1 MSKSINHIQML
12 DKDCAKSIVEQ
23 LESLNIAPSEIARR
37 CGVNQSRINGWK
49 DGQKASNE
57 YLQKLR
63 ALLNIRLPNHKAEMF
78 QVSKCVRLALAK
90 EDLDLFLVKQMKAL
104 IGELPSLPF
113 ELREK
118 FDSAETLDALN
129 EVIATQYHLY
139 VCNVV
144 DSKLDVNRSQEHF
157 FLNRPKAPYTKPFSV
172 LPSSYQSIMHSLL
185 EQFKKAIQEAEEQ
198 IEKKQH
204 REQENQKFFKS
215 TVEHPILNALEQIGY
230 VARHANPEINL
241 EKVQKKLITHIHE
254 ALKDFHYTGTYFT
267 HPLSTLVGI
276 MERVAQFL
284 EDSQFGPKY
293 GTMRLESQVQYY
305 PVSIKKPEGFIEF
318 EDIEFAI
325 DSAKKLQGDF
335 EKFIEEQ
342 QERYSK
348 LFELKEKE
356 LELCAK
362 LDSYKVFKQKDC
374 EALTSGKALG
384 VKDAR
389 LKNLEVF
396 ADSILK
402 SDKLPIAL
410 DGKKYELELLKG
422 LKEMLKDLTPEPIIY
437 PVQISGQLVFS
448 NERESK
454 GKTLIYSLNNNDL
467 VLLQED
473 DISNQQILTIQP
485 KLAAEELLIHIDADI
500 KESAKQSLLE
510 HGYMFSDVEVLG

>member
-1 MSKSINHIQML
+1 MSESINHIQML

-37 CGVNQSRINGWK
+37 CGVSQSRINGWK

-63 ALLNIRLPNHKAEMF
+63 ALLNLRLPNHKAETF
-78 QVSKCVRLALAK
+78 QISKCVRLALAK

-118 FDSAETLDALN
+118 FDSAKTLDALN
-129 EVIATQYHLY
+129 EVIATQYHQY
-139 VCNVV
+139 VGSLV
-144 DSKLDVNRSQEHF
+144 DSELNFNRNQEG
-157 FLNRPKAPYTKPFSV
+157 LWNKPKAPYTKPFSV

-230 VARHANPEINL
+230 VARHANPDINL
-241 EKVQKKLITHIHE
+241 EKVQEKLITHIHQ

-267 HPLSTLVGI
+267 HPLSRLVDI

-284 EDSQFGPKY
+284 EDSEFGPKY
-293 GTMRLESQVQYY
+293 GMMRLESQVQYY
-305 PVSIKKPEGFIEF
+305 PVSIEKPEGFIEF

-335 EKFIEEQ
+335 EEFIEKQ
-342 QERYSK
+342 QEDYSK
-348 LFELKEKE
+348 LFEFKEKE

-410 DGKKYELELLKG
+410 DGKKYELELLNG